1 MGRDAKVTQ
10 QQLIKS
16 SPRRRGRPDHPGCS
30 CYWEPTGSTG
40 AAPGGVAGTEVR
52 APSCAPALLPVQLWG
67 GKRHCHLPRNTREV
81 TAVPAVLST
90 VPGTHR
96 GAQQQHP
103 SCRGWPG
110 LGLCHGHPVTFI
122 VSPPWGWLCPHFL
135 ASPTPSTELD
145 AHSCCWPSPKCGSA
159 LWVSPCPPTACT
171 PVEHPRHGGSTLA
184 ERGQLAAPPRAA
196 FVRSLWAS

>member
-1 MGRDAKVTQ
+1 MLLLLGANWE
-10 QQLIKS
+10 
-16 SPRRRGRPDHPGCS
+16 HWGCS
-30 CYWEPTGSTG
+30 WRGGWDGGASSKLRPSTPPG
-40 AAPGGVAGTEVR
+40 AALGGKASLSPLQEHQGGDSHPCCPQHGAGHTQGCPTAAPILPRVAG
-52 APSCAPALLPVQLWG
+52 SG
-67 GKRHCHLPRNTREV
+67 
-81 TAVPAVLST
+81 S
-90 VPGTHR
+90 
-96 GAQQQHP
+96 
-103 SCRGWPG
+103 
-110 LGLCHGHPVTFI
+110 VTFI